1 MNDEKIKGRDLIEM
15 GWKPG
20 PAIGETVRISA
31 EMSDQGV
38 DSDTIKRQIN
48 AIQSDPKAYEDD
60 AVWGDVA
67 GILLKQQARAIQPQL
82 RSEPAP
88 LRVWGRELID
98 EDSFKQINDAARLPV
113 TLRVA
118 LMPDAHIGYGLPIGG
133 IAALEG
139 AIAPYMVG
147 VDIGCRMHATI
158 FKRNPIHLKQKPALY
173 EQLLMEHTFF
183 GHKAPPR
190 SERNQH
196 PILDDPRWEMLPRQF
211 NNLKDLGE
219 EQLGTSGGGNHFV
232 EWAELTVLDNN
243 PMDLEP
249 GEYIAL
255 VSHSGSRGVGFKLA
269 NHYSSM
275 AENMAFFL
283 PKQMRKLGYLDYKR
297 GEGQEYEVAM
307 TLAGDFARAN
317 HEVIHERISTALGR
331 DVVAATLQNHH
342 NYAWRVMR
350 EDGTPI
356 FIHRKGSTPA
366 TQGAL
371 GIIPGSMAAPGFFVI
386 GRCYDDDHILEHP
399 SLNSAAHGSGRQ
411 LGRKQAIRSLDS
423 KQVRNSLEKKGVTLL
438 GGGLDEAPDAY
449 KDSRQVIAA
458 QADLV
463 EVWAEFRPKIVRM
476 ADDGGRSLGKPM
488 GDKGWGSRG
497 RRKKKRRR

>member
-1 MNDEKIKGRDLIEM
+1 MNPNSEAQLRDDPAPLQVWGRDLI
-15 GWKPG
+15 
-20 PAIGETVRISA
+20 
-31 EMSDQGV
+31 
-38 DSDTIKRQIN
+38 
-48 AIQSDPKAYEDD
+48 
-60 AVWGDVA
+60 
-67 GILLKQQARAIQPQL
+67 
-82 RSEPAP
+82 
-88 LRVWGRELID
+88 D
-98 EDSFKQINDAARLPV
+98 ENSFQQINDAARLPV

-158 FKRNPIHLKQKPALY
+158 FKRNPIHLKQKPAMY
-173 EQLLMEHTFF
+173 EELLLAHTFF

-196 PILDDPRWEMLPRQF
+196 AILDDPRWELLPRQF
-211 NNLKDLGE
+211 NALKDLGA

-232 EWAELTVLDNN
+232 EWTELTVMDNN
-243 PMDLEP
+243 PLGLEP

-269 NHYSSM
+269 NYYSQM
-275 AENMAFFL
+275 AENASYFL
-283 PKQMRKLGYLDYKR
+283 PKQMRKLGYLDYAR
-297 GEGQEYEVAM
+297 GEGQAYEVAM
-307 TLAGDFARAN
+307 SLAGDFARAN
-317 HEVIHERISTALGR
+317 HEVIHDRIQTAVGK
-331 DVVAATLQNHH
+331 DVIAATLQNHH
-342 NYAWRVMR
+342 NYAWRVER
-350 EDGTPI
+350 DDGTPV
-356 FIHRKGSTPA
+356 FIHRKGATPA

-371 GIIPGSMAAPGFFVI
+371 GIIPGSMATPGFFVI
-386 GRCYDDDHILEHP
+386 GRCYDDDRVLEHP
-399 SLNSAAHGSGRQ
+399 SLNSAAHGSGRV
-411 LGRKQAIRSLDS
+411 LGRKQAIRALDAR
-423 KQVRNSLEKKGVTLL
+423 QVRDILDKRGVTLL

-449 KDSRQVIAA
+449 KDSRKVIAA

-488 GDKGWGSRG
+488 HDKGWSSHGGS
-497 RRKKKRRR
+497 KKKRRR